1 MDFTILK
8 EMLDNRQFTRL
19 THILKTMRGVDI
31 ADFLEEL
38 DHKAALLVFRLLPK
52 DLAVDVFSHLSSQ
65 HQSEISM
72 LVDEREL
79 ASIVEELY
87 FDDRIDYIE
96 EMPAYVVKK
105 ILKNSSE
112 MERRLINQFLN
123 YPEDSA
129 GSLMTIE
136 FVDLKKHVRVEE
148 ALQRIR
154 NTAQQKETIYTCYV
168 IDEERRLE
176 GIVSLRDL
184 VLANPDE
191 RIEDIMETQII
202 YVNTYDDQEYIA
214 DVFKK
219 YGFLA
224 LPVVDQE
231 RRLVGII
238 TVDDIVGVIELEN
251 TEDFHKMSAIQP
263 IRESYLDTSVSELAR
278 KRMLWLMVLMISA
291 TISGGIIKNYES
303 ALEKVVALTVF
314 LPMLMDT
321 GGNAGSQS
329 STLVIRSI
337 ALGELAFKD
346 TIKVIW
352 KEFRVSFL
360 VGLPLALVNFL
371 RIYFLEGYSLA
382 LAITVS
388 TTLLVTVIFAKI
400 VGGVLPMIAHKLNI
414 DPAIMASPLI
424 TTIVDAISLVFYFRF
439 ATWIM
444 GI

>member
-8 EMLDNRQFTRL
+8 EMLDRRQFTRL

-52 DLAVDVFSHLSSQ
+52 DLAVDVFSNLSTQ
-65 HQSEISM
+65 HQSEFSM
-72 LVDEREL
+72 IVDEREL
-79 ASIVEELY
+79 ANIVEELF

-96 EMPAYVVKK
+96 EMPAYVVKR

-129 GSLMTIE
+129 GSIMTIE
-136 FVDLKKHVRVEE
+136 FVDFKKHISVRE
-148 ALQRIR
+148 ALRRIR

-168 IDEERRLE
+168 IDDERRLE
-176 GIVSLRDL
+176 GIVTLKDL
-184 VLANPDE
+184 VLANPDDK
-191 RIEDIMETQII
+191 IQAIMETQII
-202 YVNTYDDQEYIA
+202 YVNTYDDQENIA
-214 DVFKK
+214 DVFKR

-238 TVDDIVGVIELEN
+238 TVDDIVDVIELEN
-251 TEDFHKMSAIQP
+251 TEDFHRMGAIQP
-263 IRESYLDTSVSELAR
+263 FRESYLHTSVTQLAKNR
-278 KRMLWLMVLMISA
+278 ILWLMFLMISA
-291 TISGGIIKNYES
+291 TISGGIIRNYES
-303 ALEKVVALTVF
+303 ALEKIVALTVF

-337 ALGELAFKD
+337 ALGEITVRD
-346 TIKVIW
+346 TLKVIW
-352 KEFRVSFL
+352 KELKVSFL
-360 VGLPLALVNFL
+360 VGLPLAIVNL
-371 RIYFLEGYSLA
+371 LKIYYIDGYGMLLA
-382 LAITVS
+382 LTVS
-388 TTLLVTVIFAKI
+388 TTLLVTVVFAKI
-400 VGGVLPMIAHKLNI
+400 VGGILPMIAQRFRI

-424 TTIVDAISLVFYFRF
+424 TTIVDAISLIFYFRF
-439 ATWIM
+439 AVWIM